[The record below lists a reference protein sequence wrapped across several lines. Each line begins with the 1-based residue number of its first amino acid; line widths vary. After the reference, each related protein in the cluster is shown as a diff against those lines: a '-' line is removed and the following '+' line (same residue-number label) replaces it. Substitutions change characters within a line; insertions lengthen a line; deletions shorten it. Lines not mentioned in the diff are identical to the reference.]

1 MICSVITVSAMSA
14 YSGGKNEDGSVEA
27 KTISEI
33 QEERKKNEEE
43 IAALESEINSLEGNK
58 DKEKAYQETLSEQ
71 ISLIQNNIKLLD
83 DELSQIAADIA
94 TAEENI
100 ALLNDNI
107 AVQQQEVDDNIELFK
122 ERLCAMYVTGS
133 DSLAS
138 AILGST
144 DFYDMLSRVE
154 MVNSIAAHDEELV
167 NNILNEINSLEKSK
181 SDLETEK
188 LTLEMNKETQEAKIA
203 QKKSEVDEL
212 SVAIQKSQ
220 DEINRIAL
228 EQESKKKS
236 QEELEAENDQ
246 LQKQEDEIIAAEEAA
261 RKKEA
266 EEAERKKEEEERLAA
281 EEARRIADQQQT
293 TTASPSGGSATP
305 SSPVETP
312 VNVPPSASGF
322 AWPAPGFYYISSGY
336 GSRWGTTHRGIDIA
350 GGGIAGASACASK
363 DGTVIAVSSSCTHDY
378 PKSSNCCGNGYGNY
392 VLVSHGDGYT
402 TLYGHLQSVAVSVGD
417 SVSQGQTVGYIGC
430 TGYSTGYHLHFEIR
444 LDGVAQNPSNY
455 VG

>member
-14 YSGGKNEDGSVEA
+14 YSGGKTDNGNVEA
-27 KTISEI
+27 KTIAEI

-43 IAALESEINSLEGNK
+43 IASLQSEIDSLENSK
-58 DKEKAYQETLSEQ
+58 NDEKAYQETLSQQ
-71 ISLIQNNIKLLD
+71 ITLIQNNIKLLD
-83 DELSQIAADIA
+83 DELAQIASEISA
-94 TAEENI
+94 TEENI

-107 AVQQQEVDDNIELFK
+107 AAQQQEVDDNIEIFK

-167 NNILNEINSLEKSK
+167 NKILDEINSLEKSK

-188 LTLEMNKETQEAKIA
+188 LTLEMNKETQEAKRE
-203 QKKSEVDEL
+203 QKTAEIDEL
-212 SVAIQKSQ
+212 SIAMQKSQ
-220 DEINRIAL
+220 DEIDRIAL
-228 EQESKKKS
+228 EQESKKKT
-236 QEELEAENDQ
+236 QEEIEADNDR
-246 LQKQEDEIIAAEEAA
+246 LQKQEDEIVAAEEAA
-261 RKKEA
+261 RKKA
-266 EEAERKKEEEERLAA
+266 EEEKRIAAEEEAKRLAA
-281 EEARRIADQQQT
+281 QQQQQQT
-293 TTASPSGGSATP
+293 TTPSSSGGTSTP

-312 VNVPPSASGF
+312 ATVTPSASGF

-336 GSRWGTTHRGIDIA
+336 GSRWGTMHRGIDIA

-378 PKSSNCCGNGYGNY
+378 PKSGNCCGNGYGNY
-392 VLVSHGDGYT
+392 VLISHGDGYT

-417 SVSQGQTVGYIGC
+417 SVSQGQTIGYIGC

>member
-1 MICSVITVSAMSA
+1 MICSVLTVSAMSA
-14 YSGGKNEDGSVEA
+14 YSGGINRSGRVEA
-27 KTISEI
+27 KTIAEI
-33 QEERKKNEEE
+33 QEERKQNEAK
-43 IAALESEINSLEGNK
+43 IASLQSEIDSLEESKN
-58 DKEKAYQETLSEQ
+58 DEKAYQETLSQQ
-71 ISLIQNNIKLLD
+71 ITLIQNNIKLLE
-83 DELSQIAADIA
+83 DELAQIAADISA
-94 TAEENI
+94 TEENI
-100 ALLNDNI
+100 VLLNDNI
-107 AVQQQEVDDNIELFK
+107 AAQQQEVDDNIEIFK

-167 NNILNEINSLEKSK
+167 NKILDEINNLEKSK

-188 LTLEMNKETQEAKIA
+188 LTLEMNKETQEAKRE
-203 QKKSEVDEL
+203 QKKAEIDEL
-212 SVAIQKSQ
+212 SEAMQKSQ
-220 DEINRIAL
+220 DEIDRIAL
-228 EQESKKKS
+228 EQQKMKMT
-236 QEELEAENDQ
+236 QEEYEANNDL
-246 LQKQEDEIIAAEEAA
+246 LQKQEDEIVAAEEAA
-261 RKKEA
+261 RKKAE
-266 EEAERKKEEEERLAA
+266 EEAEAKRLAA
-281 EEARRIADQQQT
+281 QQQQQQQQQT
-293 TTASPSGGSATP
+293 TTPSSSGGTSTT
-305 SSPVETP
+305 SSPAETP
-312 VNVPPSASGF
+312 VTVTPSASGF

-363 DGTVIAVSSSCTHDY
+363 DGTVIAVNTSCTHDY
-378 PKSSNCCGNGYGNY
+378 PKSGNCCGNGYGNY

-417 SVSQGQTVGYIGC
+417 SVSQGQTIGYIGC